1 MNFSRFTSIALA
13 MVSLSFAATAE
24 AAIVTLTPLKDNTL
38 YESSEGNLSNG
49 QGGSIFVG
57 KTGFNDGFN
66 LRRGLIAFN
75 IASVIPAGST
85 VSNVTLTMFL
95 AQSSPDPNSV
105 SVSLHVASKDWG
117 EGASSGGGAGGL
129 AATGDATWVH
139 NFFAT
144 STWTNL
150 GGDFR
155 GASSAATTVN
165 NAGLDY
171 LWSAGTLV
179 ADVQAWV
186 DNPASNF
193 GWFLIGNESRDTSAQ
208 RFASSEGILSQAPRL
223 TITYTI
229 PEPSTAL
236 LGLAG
241 AFALLRRRR
250 PSPVS

>member
-117 EGASSGGGAGGL
+117 EGASSGGGAPFFP
-129 AATGDATWVH
+129 ASHRTG
-139 NFFAT
+139 
-144 STWTNL
+144 STVTRCTPLVSTRTEISARPGTTL
-150 GGDFR
+150 GGR
-155 GASSAATTVN
+155 
-165 NAGLDY
+165 
-171 LWSAGTLV
+171 
-179 ADVQAWV
+179 
-186 DNPASNF
+186 
-193 GWFLIGNESRDTSAQ
+193 
-208 RFASSEGILSQAPRL
+208 
-223 TITYTI
+223 TITLTW
-229 PEPSTAL
+229 
-236 LGLAG
+236 
-241 AFALLRRRR
+241 
-250 PSPVS
+250 